1 MSYLIVWEFHV
12 PAEKRA
18 AFVRRYSSDGDWAE
32 LFRRSSEYQGTE
44 LLADDTDPERFYTID
59 RWAASGAWERFQEV
73 HAADYAALDKRC
85 EGLTRT
91 ERRLGGGV
99 AT

>member
-1 MSYLIVWEFHV
+1 MSYLIVWEFQV
-12 PAEKRA
+12 PPEKRA
-18 AFVRRYSSDGDWAE
+18 SFIRRYSSDGDWAE

-44 LLADDTDPERFYTID
+44 LLCDDADPERFYTID
-59 RWAASGAWERFQEV
+59 RWAAAGAWERFLTV
-73 HAADYAALDKRC
+73 HREDYDALDRRC
-85 EGLTRT
+85 EGLTRV